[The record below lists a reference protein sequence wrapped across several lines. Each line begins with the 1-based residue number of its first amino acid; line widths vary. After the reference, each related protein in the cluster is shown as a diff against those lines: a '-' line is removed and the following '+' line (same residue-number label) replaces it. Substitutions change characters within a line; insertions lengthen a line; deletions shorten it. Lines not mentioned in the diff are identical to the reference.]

1 MPEFDFDGFFDG
13 VDTLDDG
20 FDHGDDLSDGF
31 QPFDPDIPN
40 DEEE

>member
-1 MPEFDFDGFFDG
+1 MLEFDFDGFFDG

-20 FDHGDDLSDGF
+20 MDHCDDFADAF

-40 DEEE
+40 DEE